1 MPELTF
7 KITNLNCEACI
18 KISTK
23 ALSAIP
29 GVTNAQVDLT
39 TGQAQITST
48 EAIDP
53 QTIVATLKAK
63 DFEVEL

>member
-1 MPELTF
+1 MPELNF

-18 KISTK
+18 KITTK

-29 GVTNAQVDLT
+29 TVTQASVDLA
-39 TGQAQITST
+39 TGQARVTST
-48 EAIDP
+48 EIIDP
-53 QTIVATLKAK
+53 QTVVTTLKTK